1 MNLSSLNGELTRE
14 VTLDMLK
21 DRTLHAAAWL
31 SLLGASLGLVQ
42 GVSTPALAAQEPAL
56 DRSARTPGALADLE
70 DALDCAK
77 TLSEAFQSLSAK
89 VSPTVVSITS
99 NLPTSRGGMRQIAQ
113 GSGVVISVEGLVVTN
128 NHVVKG
134 GEIFYASF
142 EDGRQTEAAIIG
154 IDPDSDLAVL
164 QLDQGEYDFATLS
177 AGKPQ
182 VGEFVLAM
190 GNPFGMGHTVT
201 SGIVSAL
208 GRKDIGLDLVF
219 EDFIQ
224 TNAEINPGN
233 SGGPLIDLFGQVVGI
248 NTAISDDSNGAR
260 RGRGLSYS
268 IPAPMVRRVVD
279 DIIAYGYVRRGYLGI
294 EHRTA
299 HEASSSGRRSWRRGP
314 MRGVAVMKVVED
326 SPAYD
331 AGLESGDV
339 LLSLDGVRLNEKD
352 RLVRVLDR
360 LVPGTETEVVL
371 ERDGRQLTRKLTL
384 VQRPVASRTIDP
396 AENP

>member
-1 MNLSSLNGELTRE
+1 
-14 VTLDMLK
+14 MLK

-31 SLLGASLGLVQ
+31 SLLGASFGLVQ
-42 GVSTPALAAQEPAL
+42 GVSTPATAAQDL

-77 TLSEAFQSLSAK
+77 TLSEAFQSLSAR
-89 VSPTVVSITS
+89 VSPTVVCLTS
-99 NLPTSRGGMRQIAQ
+99 NLPTSRGGLRQIAQ

-128 NHVVKG
+128 NHVVKD
-134 GEIFYASF
+134 GEIFMASF
-142 EDGRQTEAAIIG
+142 EDGREVEAAVIG
-154 IDPDSDLAVL
+154 IDSESDLAVL
-164 QLDQGEYDFATLS
+164 QLDQGEYEFATLS

-248 NTAISDDSNGAR
+248 NTAISGDTSRAR
-260 RGRGLSYS
+260 SGRGLSYS
-268 IPAPMVRRVVD
+268 IPAPMVKRVVD
-279 DIIAYGYVRRGYLGI
+279 DIIAFGYVRRGYLGI
-294 EHRTA
+294 QHSTA
-299 HEASSSGRRSWRRGP
+299 HEVSSSRGRSWRNRGP
-314 MRGVAVMKVVED
+314 MRGVAVNEVVED
-326 SPAYD
+326 TPAFD
-331 AGLESGDV
+331 AGLKKGDV
-339 LLSLDGVRLNEKD
+339 LLSLDGVRLDQKD
-352 RLVRVLDR
+352 LLVKVLDR
-360 LVPGTETEVVL
+360 LMPGTEAEVVL
-371 ERDGRQLTRKLTL
+371 ERDGKQLVRTLTL
-384 VQRPVASRTIDP
+384 QQRPVESRATEPLQIP
-396 AENP
+396 